1 VAEIYRWLW
10 MMKAKNYN
18 TQKKSW
24 EKPTMKEEIAR
35 LKEEEIEWENWANE
49 KIAKVKR
56 LEKRKNGNPKKFM
69 MEIKSDF
76 SKIKRRHELLK
87 SRRERLEW
95 DSRNIIG
102 TIEEDGKWCSSK
114 KMNIIMYPKG
124 SQHYAKIECCKC
136 GRTQGYVPFP
146 NSPGFEEFKKKYNK
160 VLIQTSKYQTELLSE
175 IDITS

>member
-1 VAEIYRWLW
+1 
-10 MMKAKNYN
+10 MKGKHTNN
-18 TQKKSW
+18 QKKPWRKS
-24 EKPTMKEEIAR
+24 TMEEEIVR
-35 LKEEEIEWENWANE
+35 LKEEEMELQKWANE
-49 KIAKVKR
+49 KILKIKR
-56 LEKRKNGNPKKFM
+56 LKKRKNGNHKKFM

-76 SKIKRRHELLK
+76 LRNKRRHELLK
-87 SRRERLEW
+87 SRRETLEW

-175 IDITS
+175 IDLA